1 MKDFTAK
8 QSIRD
13 SREVSTTNIYYTSIH
28 LKLRN
33 LADCSTLL
41 VKQYVARNW
50 LIVEL
55 GWPVL
60 ASY

>member
-33 LADCSTLL
+33 LADDSGSW
-41 VKQYVARNW
+41 VGRGHVIAIIQ
-50 LIVEL
+50 
-55 GWPVL
+55 
-60 ASY
+60 